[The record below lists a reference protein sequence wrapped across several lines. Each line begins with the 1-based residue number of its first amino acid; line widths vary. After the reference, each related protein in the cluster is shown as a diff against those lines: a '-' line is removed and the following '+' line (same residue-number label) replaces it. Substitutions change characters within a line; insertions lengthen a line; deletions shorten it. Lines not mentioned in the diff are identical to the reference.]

1 MSTVSTTPLS
11 FTPDKSKSIYWLLTQ
26 RVERTPQDRLV
37 EYRDKD
43 GKWTGMS
50 ATEFLNLV
58 RSLAKGLI
66 AEGIKKGES
75 VSILSNTRWEWTAL
89 DCAIMSIGAVT
100 VPIYQTNSASQVK
113 KILLDSDVV
122 AIFVEDEQ
130 QKGKVAEVSSATP
143 ELRDMW
149 VIDEGV
155 VDKLVRKGLTVS
167 DEELDRRIADVS
179 GDDLATIVYTSGS
192 TGEGKGVEITH
203 FNFVFIIVSGEHT
216 MNKIGMREGGGT
228 YLCFLPLAH
237 VFARYMQFY
246 AMAGTLTLALSSSM
260 KTILDDFQATK
271 PTLVLGV
278 PRVFEKIYN
287 AATQK
292 AGTGMTGRIF
302 ARAAKVARQWSV
314 AQQAGGEI
322 PARIRIAHAFYDGL
336 VYKQIRDVLGGHVDY
351 IVSGGAP
358 IDDKL
363 AHFFNGCG
371 LPLLAGYGMTETCA
385 PAAVNP
391 VSGYKIGSVG
401 TPLEGM
407 SFTIADD
414 GEVLIKGDAVMR
426 GYHKKP
432 EETAEA
438 IDKDG
443 WLHSGDLGRIDEDG
457 FIYLTGRKKD
467 ILITAGG
474 KNVSPAKLEAS
485 VMTDPIISQ
494 CLVIGDRK
502 PFIAALITL
511 DLDATNS
518 WLAAHGYS
526 KAKDRNE
533 ARHMP
538 SVVAEVD
545 RAVKTANQLV
555 SRAESI
561 RKFEILDI
569 DFTQDNGMLTP
580 SLKAKR
586 PVITKKFADLI
597 DDKIYAPRK

>member
-1 MSTVSTTPLS
+1 MTDSHVVS
-11 FTPDKSKSIYWLLTQ
+11 
-26 RVERTPQDRLV
+26 
-37 EYRDKD
+37 
-43 GKWTGMS
+43 
-50 ATEFLNLV
+50 
-58 RSLAKGLI
+58 
-66 AEGIKKGES
+66 
-75 VSILSNTRWEWTAL
+75 
-89 DCAIMSIGAVT
+89 
-100 VPIYQTNSASQVK
+100 
-113 KILLDSDVV
+113 
-122 AIFVEDEQ
+122 IFVEDDEQ
-130 QKGKVAEVSSATP
+130 RGKVDEVSGSEP
-143 ELRDMW
+143 QLRNVA
-149 VIDEGV
+149 VIDHGII
-155 VDKLVRKGLTVS
+155 DKLSREGLAIS
-167 DEELDRRIADVS
+167 DGDLDKRIADVH

-203 FNFVFIIVSGEHT
+203 FNFVSIIISGEHT

-260 KTILDDFQATK
+260 KTILDDFQATH

-292 AGTGMTGRIF
+292 AGTGFEGRVF
-302 ARAAKVARQWSV
+302 ARAAKVARQWSK
-314 AQQAGGEI
+314 AQQAGKGI
-322 PARIRIAHAFYDGL
+322 PLGIRMAHAFFDGL

-391 VSGYKIGSVG
+391 VKGYKIGSVG

-407 SFTIADD
+407 SFAVASD
-414 GEVLIKGDAVMR
+414 GEILIKGPAIMR
-426 GYHKKP
+426 GYHNNPKA
-432 EETAEA
+432 TAEA

-443 WLHSGDLGRIDEDG
+443 WLHSGDLGKIDDDG
-457 FIYLTGRKKD
+457 FIYITGRKKD

-474 KNVSPAKLEAS
+474 KNVSPEPLETS
-485 VMTDPIISQ
+485 VMTDPIVSQ
-494 CLVIGDRK
+494 CLVIGDRR

-511 DLDATNS
+511 DLGATNT
-518 WLAAHGYS
+518 WLVAHGYS
-526 KAKDRNE
+526 KAKDLNE

-538 SVVAEVD
+538 SVIAEVD
-545 RAVKTANQLV
+545 KAVKNANQLV

-561 RKFEILDI
+561 RKFEILDT
-569 DFTQDNGMLTP
+569 DFTQKNGMLTP

-586 PVITKKFADLI
+586 PVITKRFADLI
-597 DDKIYAPRK
+597 NNTIYVPRR

>member
-1 MSTVSTTPLS
+1 MRKVSTTPLT
-11 FTPDKSKSIYWLLTQ
+11 FTLDHSKSIYWLLTQ
-26 RVERTPQDRLV
+26 RVDRTPDDKLV
-37 EYRDKD
+37 EYRDKN
-43 GKWTGMS
+43 GQWTSMT

-58 RSLAKGLI
+58 RSVAKGLI
-66 AEGIKKGES
+66 SQGIKKGDA
-75 VSILSNTRWEWTAL
+75 VSILSTTRWEWTVL

-100 VPIYQTNSASQVK
+100 VPIYQTNSPIQVK
-113 KILLDSDVV
+113 RILLDSNVV
-122 AIFVEDEQ
+122 SIFVEDDQ
-130 QKGKVAEVSSATP
+130 QLGKVNEVANAVP
-143 ELRDMW
+143 QLRSVS
-149 VIDEGV
+149 VISEGII
-155 VDKLVRKGLTVS
+155 DKLCRAGMTVS
-167 DEELDRRIADVS
+167 DGELDQRIADVS

-192 TGEGKGVEITH
+192 TGEAKGVEITH
-203 FNFVFIIVSGEHT
+203 FNFVSIIISGEHT
-216 MNKIGMREGGGT
+216 MPKIGMREGGGT

-260 KTILDDFQATK
+260 KTILDDFQATH

-292 AGTGMTGRIF
+292 AGTGMTGRLF
-302 ARAAKVARQWSV
+302 ARATRVARQWSK
-314 AQQAGGEI
+314 AQQAGNGI
-322 PARIRIAHAFYDGL
+322 PLGIRMRHAFYDKL

-391 VSGYKIGSVG
+391 VTGYKIGSVG
-401 TPLEGM
+401 TPLQGV
-407 SFTIADD
+407 SFAIADD
-414 GEVLIKGDAVMR
+414 DEVLIKGLAIMR
-426 GYHKKP
+426 GYHNNP
-432 EETAEA
+432 QETAA
-438 IDKDG
+438 TIDKDG
-443 WLHSGDLGRIDEDG
+443 WLHSGDLGTIDDDG

-511 DLDATNS
+511 DLAATNS
-518 WLAAHGYS
+518 WLASHGYA
-526 KAKDRNE
+526 KAKDVNE

-538 SVVAEVD
+538 SVIAEVD
-545 RAVKTANQLV
+545 QAVKTANQLV

-561 RKFEILDI
+561 RKYKILDT
-569 DFTQDNGMLTP
+569 DFTEKNGMLTP

-586 PVITKKFADLI
+586 GVITKRFADLI
-597 DDKIYAPRK
+597 DNEIYVPRK

>member
-1 MSTVSTTPLS
+1 MVGKISSTPLS
-11 FTPDKSKSIYWLLTQ
+11 FTPDPSKSIYWLLTQ
-26 RVERTPQDRLV
+26 RVDRTPQDRLI
-37 EYRDKD
+37 EYRDAD
-43 GKWTGMS
+43 GTWTGQS

-58 RSLAKGLI
+58 RSLAKGLM

-75 VSILSNTRWEWTAL
+75 VAILSNTRWEWTAL

-100 VPIYQTNSASQVK
+100 VPIYQTNSAAQVK

-122 AIFVEDEQ
+122 SIFVEDEQ
-130 QKGKVAEVSSATP
+130 QRGKVDEVSSSTP
-143 ELRDMW
+143 ELRSLA
-149 VIDEGV
+149 VINEDVIG
-155 VDKLVRKGLTVS
+155 KLVREGMAIS
-167 DEELDRRIADVS
+167 DEDLDKRLDDVH

-192 TGEGKGVEITH
+192 TGEAKGVELTH
-203 FNFVFIIVSGEHT
+203 FNFVTIIISGEKT
-216 MNKIGMREGGGT
+216 MPKIGMREGGGT

-260 KTILDDFQATK
+260 KTILDDFQATH

-292 AGTGMTGRIF
+292 AGTGVAGKMF
-302 ARAAKVARQWSV
+302 ARAARVARQWSK
-314 AQQAGGEI
+314 AQQAGDI
-322 PARIRIAHAFYDGL
+322 PARLRIVHAFYDGL

-401 TPLEGM
+401 TPMEGM
-407 SFTIADD
+407 SFAVADD
-414 GEVLIKGDAVMR
+414 GEILIKGPAIMR
-426 GYHKKP
+426 GYHKAP
-432 EETAEA
+432 QTTAQA

-443 WLHSGDLGRIDEDG
+443 WLHSGDLGTIDDDG

-485 VMTDPIISQ
+485 VMTDPIVSQ
-494 CLVIGDRK
+494 CLVVGDRK

-511 DLDATNS
+511 DLSATNA
-518 WLAAHGYS
+518 WLSAHGYS
-526 KAKDRNE
+526 KAKSLNE

-538 SVVAEVD
+538 SVIAEVQK
-545 RAVKTANQLV
+545 AVDTANQLV

-569 DFTQDNGMLTP
+569 DFTQKNGMLTP

-586 PVITKKFADLI
+586 GVITREFADLI
-597 DDKIYAPRK
+597 DTKIYTPRK